1 MFCDCREQ
9 ATSLRRTSI
18 PLSIYVKAVRL
29 HFRVKMALNDDK
41 VRLFDYIC
49 NIEEHALPSAQTAQI
64 KLEMQNWLQ
73 TQGERRVVLFKDL
86 DGKSTGGLIDLRRKL
101 CSQYLDTGSC
111 NPAEKYCA
119 LWHVCKRFIEG
130 NCKGEC
136 GRSHS
141 FRDNSNRKNTI
152 EAGLENFP
160 DEVIRNIVAYSLPQV
175 CLRYSNSANKCE
187 INACPYLHI
196 CPSVISKTACECSL
210 SHNLLD
216 THNKKILEIFN
227 LSHQFFFESGK
238 LIAFVLCNIVHPLQ
252 QKAVC
257 KLKHTSRSDLAS
269 PGSKT
274 TSESVTS
281 RKGEVSSIPAPDPGS
296 PVLQG
301 SSSTSSVTPNPTS
314 VTTKQTGL
322 LLACPTE
329 MTCSNRS
336 GNVLTSRDSRS
347 SSELNTLKPDSSNCS
362 EPDQKRRRMRH
373 KMSDLEGQV
382 PNTKLSSNDIVNP
395 ELSNQTDGLAAS
407 NSASQDSTIVPDSHT
422 SKDDALFRPEQEKR
436 EQMEQNMAL
445 GRYFHSTRYTSTTR
459 IKQIPVQYR

>member
-1 MFCDCREQ
+1 M
-9 ATSLRRTSI
+9 
-18 PLSIYVKAVRL
+18 V
-29 HFRVKMALNDDK
+29 LNDDK
-41 VRLFDYIC
+41 VRLFIHIC
-49 NIEEHALPSAQTAQI
+49 DIEQYALPSAHTEQI
-64 KLEMQNWLQ
+64 KLEMKNWLE
-73 TQGERRVVLFKDL
+73 TEGERRIVLFKDR

-101 CSQYLDTGSC
+101 CPQYVYTGSC
-111 NPAEKYCA
+111 AEKYCA

-227 LSHQFFFESGK
+227 LSHQFFFESEK

-252 QKAVC
+252 QKVC

-296 PVLQG
+296 PV
-301 SSSTSSVTPNPTS
+301 S

-362 EPDQKRRRMRH
+362 EPEQKR
-373 KMSDLEGQV
+373 
-382 PNTKLSSNDIVNP
+382 
-395 ELSNQTDGLAAS
+395 
-407 NSASQDSTIVPDSHT
+407 
-422 SKDDALFRPEQEKR
+422 
-436 EQMEQNMAL
+436 
-445 GRYFHSTRYTSTTR
+445 
-459 IKQIPVQYR
+459 

>member
-1 MFCDCREQ
+1 M
-9 ATSLRRTSI
+9 
-18 PLSIYVKAVRL
+18 LS
-29 HFRVKMALNDDK
+29 
-41 VRLFDYIC
+41 C
-49 NIEEHALPSAQTAQI
+49 S
-64 KLEMQNWLQ
+64 
-73 TQGERRVVLFKDL
+73 GKDR
-86 DGKSTGGLIDLRRKL
+86 DGKTTGGLIDLRRKL

-136 GRSHS
+136 GRSDS

-216 THNKKILEIFN
+216 THNKKILEIFH
-227 LSHQFFFESGK
+227 LSHQCFFESEK
-238 LIAFVLCNIVHPLQ
+238 LIVFVLCNIVHPLQ
-252 QKAVC
+252 QKVC

-301 SSSTSSVTPNPTS
+301 SSSTSPVTPNPTS

-436 EQMEQNMAL
+436 EQMQQNMAH

-459 IKQIPVQYR
+459 VKQIPVQYR